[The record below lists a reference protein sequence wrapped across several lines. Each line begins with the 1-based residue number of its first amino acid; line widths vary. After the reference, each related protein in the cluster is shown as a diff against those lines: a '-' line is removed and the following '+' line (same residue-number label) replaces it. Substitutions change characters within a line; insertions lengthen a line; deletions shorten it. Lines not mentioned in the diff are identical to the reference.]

1 MPLGW
6 DIPLNSVFLTLLV
19 TVALSLINIG
29 SRTAYNSMTSLGV
42 CALLSSYIVS
52 ISCVCLKRYRRQP
65 LLPRRFSLGKAGFA
79 VNAFSI
85 VFLIVVFVF
94 CFFPPV
100 VEPKMEEMNWSV
112 VMYGGVMGFSLI
124 YYWFKGSKV
133 YAGPVEYV
141 RKNQ

>member
-1 MPLGW
+1 
-6 DIPLNSVFLTLLV
+6 LTLLV

-29 SRTAYNSMTSLGV
+29 SRTAYNNITSLGV

-52 ISCVCLKRYRRQP
+52 ISCVCLKRYRKQP
-65 LLPRRFSLGKAGFA
+65 LLPRRFSLGKAGLA
-79 VNAFSI
+79 VNSFSV
-85 VFLIVVFVF
+85 VFLIVVFVL

-100 VEPKMEEMNWSV
+100 VKPKMEEMNWSV

-124 YYWFKGSKV
+124 YYWFKGRKV
-133 YAGPVEYV
+133 YVGPVEYV